1 MRPVKKIYKD
11 TISAKQLAVLAF
23 TGLFSP
29 LIWLLPHTASQI
41 AGAAAIFSPLFA
53 ALPLLGLGA
62 IVLGFFRSRRDG
74 EGLADIII
82 CCLGRPLGKAVCL
95 LYLLW
100 IVFYAAVSLRSSS
113 ERFLS
118 TIFPGGALWIFMSVT
133 LLLAFMGAFGRVRS
147 LAGSAQIFLRLIL
160 VVLGSVFLFTL
171 PRISSFNLL
180 PYTYK
185 DIPPAALGGLAV
197 ANAISPAF
205 YILFLAEKV
214 KDEKPSAKAPLILS
228 GIMLLISFLM
238 MLAIIGNF
246 GAEFTN
252 TMQNPFF
259 TMIRNISFFNVVE
272 RVEAAIVAM
281 WVLSDFVFLSSLLII
296 SKTLSGVVLPI
307 RREIIPL
314 AISAAAVF
322 IIGMEIE
329 SSAFSFA
336 KIASVTCPIINAVMT
351 FIVPAL
357 IFIVGKIRKKL

>member
-1 MRPVKKIYKD
+1 MRPVKKQYKD
-11 TISAKQLAVLAF
+11 SITTRQLALLAF

-41 AGAAAIFSPLFA
+41 AGAAAIFSPFFA
-53 ALPLLGLGA
+53 LLPLLLLGGIARGLFKG
-62 IVLGFFRSRRDG
+62 RRDG

-82 CCLGRPLGKAVCL
+82 RCLGKPLGKFICL
-95 LYLLW
+95 LYLFW
-100 IVFYAAVSLRSSS
+100 IIFYAAVSLRSSS

-133 LLLAFMGAFGRVRS
+133 LLLAFIGAFGRVRS
-147 LAGSAQIFLRLIL
+147 LAGSSQIFFRMIL
-160 VVLGSVFLFTL
+160 MVLAAVFLFTL

-185 DIPPAALGGLAV
+185 NIPLSALGGLAV
-197 ANAISPAF
+197 ANAVSPAF

-214 KDEKPSAKAPLILS
+214 KDPNPSKKAPFILS

-272 RVEAAIVAM
+272 RVEAVIVAM

-296 SKTLSGVVLPI
+296 SKTLSGVVFPI
-307 RREIIPL
+307 KRKTIPL
-314 AISAAAVF
+314 VISAVAVF
-322 IIGMEIE
+322 ILGMEIE

-336 KIASVTCPIINAVMT
+336 KVAGVICPIINAVMSFLLPT
-351 FIVPAL
+351 L
-357 IFIVGKIRKKL
+357 IFFAGKLRKKL